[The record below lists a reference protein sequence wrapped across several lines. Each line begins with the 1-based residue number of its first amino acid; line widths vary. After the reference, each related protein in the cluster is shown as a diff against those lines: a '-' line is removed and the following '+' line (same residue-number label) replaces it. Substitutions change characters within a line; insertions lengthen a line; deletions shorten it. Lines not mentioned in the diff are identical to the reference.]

1 MVGAAVDSVTFRTAV
16 DVFPAV
22 SVAVTV
28 IGLAPAT
35 SGTAALQTL
44 VPVAVPLAG
53 TAGFDQLML
62 ARATLSLAVPPIERG
77 LAFVKAVPEDVGL
90 VIAIVGATESWTTVI
105 EVEVL
110 FPAWSDAVTVIVLS
124 PATSAIGATL
134 HEVVPVTTPTAPLV
148 VLTQVTLWTATLSE
162 AVPERA
168 IDVAGVTMEG
178 KGVGPVIL
186 TVGGTVSS
194 VTVRTEG
201 ADMFPAMSVEVTVMT
216 LGPLVSGMLAVQE
229 VVPVAVPVPP
239 VPALDQDT
247 EATDRLSAAL
257 PPRRIGA
264 MLVKNVAPAVGAVI
278 DTVGRVESSV
288 TAITAVLERPAVFR
302 AVTVMVFKPAT
313 RETEAFQEVVPTAD
327 PEGPVELAQVTE
339 ATPRVSEDVPLRR
352 IVGVFVIQEPD
363 EVGPVIAMPGA
374 VVFWMTVRM
383 AVELLPE
390 ASKAVMVI
398 TWDPETRLIVGTD
411 HEVPPVRVATP
422 VAGTTV
428 PDVAQWTDVTPTLS
442 EVAPESATVPFLV
455 TKVGDAVGK
464 EIETVGGVTS
474 KVTEIVV
481 VETFPATSVAVTVMG
496 FTPTSR
502 GTFESQLGAA

>member
-90 VIAIVGATESWTTVI
+90 VIAIVGATESWT
-105 EVEVL
+105 
-110 FPAWSDAVTVIVLS
+110 TVIVLS